1 VAEVVTGE
9 AVVLEVPC
17 ARFPSRLLA
26 LVIDMVIQIILLF
39 VLFLIVGLAA
49 QGGLD
54 TASAGAIGLT
64 VLVFVIVGYP
74 VLWETLTRGA
84 SPGKYALGLR
94 VVSDDGGPER
104 FRQALVRGL
113 AAVVE
118 IWLLLGC
125 PALICSLLSD
135 RGKRLGDLF
144 AGTFVIQQRLPA
156 RQYVA
161 PLPPV
166 GPQLAMWAASLEMS
180 RLTEQTAETA
190 RRYLARL
197 PELTPAAQA
206 ELGHRIATAVSA
218 QVSPPPPPGTPIW
231 AFLSAVLT
239 ERSNREHAR
248 LARAPARVPGLPP
261 GAQPAPWG
269 QPAAPA
275 PWGQQAAP
283 ANPPWGQ
290 QAAPANPP
298 WGQQAAPANTNTY
311 WRQPAFPAPAPPTG
325 FSPPAPPA
333 GFPAP
338 VPPAGFSAPVPPNA
352 PAPMGPPAAPGAQGA
367 PGPPGQAAWRPGSGA
382 AKEEKDPPDQ
392 QPPAWGGG
400 FVPPA

>member
-26 LVIDMVIQIILLF
+26 QIIDMVIQLVLLFILL
-39 VLFLIVGLAA
+39 LIVGLAA
-49 QGGLD
+49 EGGLD

-74 VLWETLTRGA
+74 VIWETLTRGA
-84 SPGKYALGLR
+84 TPGKYALGLR
-94 VVSDDGGPER
+94 VVGDDGSPER

-118 IWLLLGC
+118 IWLLVGC

-156 RQYVA
+156 RQGA
-161 PLPPV
+161 LPLPLVP
-166 GPQLAMWAASLEMS
+166 PQLTFWATSLEMS
-180 RLTEQTAETA
+180 GLTEQNAETA

-206 ELGHRIATAVSA
+206 EIGYRVAGAVSA

-231 AFLSAVLT
+231 AYLSAVLT
-239 ERSNREHAR
+239 ERRNREHAK
-248 LARAPARVPGLPP
+248 LAGAPARAPVPPP
-261 GAQPAPWG
+261 WGQPAFPAYAPPAAASWG

-275 PWGQQAAP
+275 AAPPAAPVWAQPATPAPPPPAAAPWGQPPTPAYAP
-283 ANPPWGQ
+283 
-290 QAAPANPP
+290 PAV
-298 WGQQAAPANTNTY
+298 
-311 WRQPAFPAPAPPTG
+311 PAPPTAHG
-325 FSPPAPPA
+325 VPAPPP
-333 GFPAP
+333 G
-338 VPPAGFSAPVPPNA
+338 G
-352 PAPMGPPAAPGAQGA
+352 PAA
-367 PGPPGQAAWRPGSGA
+367 WSPGSGA
-382 AKEEKDPPDQ
+382 AQQGKEQPDQ
-392 QPPAWGGG
+392 QPPASAGG

>member
-26 LVIDMVIQIILLF
+26 QIIDMVIQLVLLFILL
-39 VLFLIVGLAA
+39 LIVGLAA
-49 QGGLD
+49 EGGLD

-74 VLWETLTRGA
+74 VIWETLTRGA
-84 SPGKYALGLR
+84 TPGKYALGLR
-94 VVSDDGGPER
+94 VVGDDGSPER

-156 RQYVA
+156 RQGA
-161 PLPPV
+161 QPLPPV
-166 GPQLAMWAASLEMS
+166 PPQLTFWATSLEMS
-180 RLTEQTAETA
+180 GLTEQNAETA

-206 ELGHRIATAVSA
+206 EIGYRVASAVSA

-231 AFLSAVLT
+231 AYLSAVLT
-239 ERSNREHAR
+239 ERRNREHAK
-248 LARAPARVPGLPP
+248 LARGPGGAPVPPPWGQPAFPAYAPP
-261 GAQPAPWG
+261 GAVSPGQPGQPGPPAAAPWG

-275 PWGQQAAP
+275 A
-283 ANPPWGQ
+283 
-290 QAAPANPP
+290 
-298 WGQQAAPANTNTY
+298 
-311 WRQPAFPAPAPPTG
+311 
-325 FSPPAPPA
+325 APPA
-333 GFPAP
+333 GAPWGQPPTPASAPPAVPAP
-338 VPPAGFSAPVPPNA
+338 AAAYGV
-352 PAPMGPPAAPGAQGA
+352 PAPPPSGPAA
-367 PGPPGQAAWRPGSGA
+367 WSPGSGA
-382 AKEEKDPPDQ
+382 AQQEKEQPD
-392 QPPAWGGG
+392 QPPASAGG

>member
-26 LVIDMVIQIILLF
+26 LAIDIAIQVILLI

-49 QGGLD
+49 QNGLD
-54 TASAGAIGLT
+54 AASAGAIGLT
-64 VLVFVIVGYP
+64 VLVIVIVGYP

-104 FRQALVRGL
+104 FRQTLVRAL

-125 PALICSLLSD
+125 PALISSLLSD

-144 AGTFVIQQRLPA
+144 AGTFVIQQRLPTKQNA
-156 RQYVA
+156 A
-161 PLPPV
+161 PLPVVP
-166 GPQLAMWAASLEMS
+166 PELALWGAGLEMS
-180 RLTEQTAETA
+180 GLTEQTAETA

-206 ELGHRIATAVSA
+206 ELGQRIAGAVSA
-218 QVSPPPPPGTPIW
+218 QVSPPPPPGTPVW
-231 AFLSAVLT
+231 AYLSAILA
-239 ERSNREHAR
+239 ERRNREHAR
-248 LARAPARVPGLPP
+248 PAVAPGQMPGPAR
-261 GAQPAPWG
+261 GAQPA
-269 QPAAPA
+269 
-275 PWGQQAAP
+275 
-283 ANPPWGQ
+283 
-290 QAAPANPP
+290 
-298 WGQQAAPANTNTY
+298 
-311 WRQPAFPAPAPPTG
+311 
-325 FSPPAPPA
+325 S
-333 GFPAP
+333 
-338 VPPAGFSAPVPPNA
+338 
-352 PAPMGPPAAPGAQGA
+352 
-367 PGPPGQAAWRPGSGA
+367 PGPPSGQTAWRPASGA
-382 AKEEKDPPDQ
+382 ARKEKDPPDQ
-392 QPPAWGGG
+392 LPDQQQHASGTGG